1 MTHEAEQ
8 RFPAAG
14 INRVVIDAHHGDLT
28 VGWQAGDDLV
38 VHGEGVTLHH
48 DGDELVVERA
58 GHRGGRLVVLLP
70 AALPGCVVSAHRG
83 NLELENARGRV
94 KAQVERGNLRLRG
107 GQAEVVLRTG
117 SGNAAVDDLTG
128 PATVLTGAGDL
139 RLTRVDGPVEARTG
153 SGNISVRDGAGSL
166 DGRTGS
172 GNISVDGRAGD
183 RFALATGSGN
193 VAIGGGRSGATEVIT
208 GSGNILCTAVLG
220 LAAHTFNTNSGNIS
234 VAVPRG
240 LAARIEAATTLGSIR
255 SDLPLV
261 SVGQRGPKSL
271 FGRRLVGSLGDGPDR
286 AEITLRTARGDIRL
300 GWLDAAVPPAPGDAA
315 APAARA
321 THERLAS
328 DLPVPP
334 APPVP
339 PGAAAPGE
347 RATHKWRADDLPV
360 PPVPPVPPAATAAPA
375 PPPAAPEA
383 AQRHV
388 LEALAAG
395 QISVAEAER
404 LLAALD
410 EQTAAEP
417 GDR

>member
-1 MTHEAEQ
+1 
-8 RFPAAG
+8 
-14 INRVVIDAHHGDLT
+14 
-28 VGWQAGDDLV
+28 
-38 VHGEGVTLHH
+38 
-48 DGDELVVERA
+48 
-58 GHRGGRLVVLLP
+58 
-70 AALPGCVVSAHRG
+70 
-83 NLELENARGRV
+83 
-94 KAQVERGNLRLRG
+94 
-107 GQAEVVLRTG
+107 VLRTG

-300 GWLDAAVPPAPGDAA
+300 GWLDAAVPPAP
-315 APAARA
+315 
-321 THERLAS
+321 
-328 DLPVPP
+328 
-334 APPVP
+334 PVP